1 MFLGSTVVRLLFLR
15 ETSEMFCHFLL
26 PTKTKQPRPQ
36 GFSIAVPFSFVIFS
50 IFLLFPFLSLQ
61 IIYQHK
67 LLIVHALKNTI

>member
-50 IFLLFPFLSLQ
+50 NFFVVSFPFASDY
-61 IIYQHK
+61 IS
-67 LLIVHALKNTI
+67 A